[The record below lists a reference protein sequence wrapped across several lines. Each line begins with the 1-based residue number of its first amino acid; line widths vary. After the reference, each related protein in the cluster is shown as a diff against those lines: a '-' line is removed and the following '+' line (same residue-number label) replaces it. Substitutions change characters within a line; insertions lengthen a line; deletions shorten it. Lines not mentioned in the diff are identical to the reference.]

1 MANRGG
7 RNNNLDERRVLDD
20 LIEING
26 STSPSKYMKNFVE
39 QQIADRRGFIV
50 RMRQEVR
57 ISRNQIGRLRELIAN
72 LEASGDVGEVFDDLM
87 ELRDDLRDESDKVAD
102 INRMIAA
109 AEEQIYRKESDLEKM
124 AAAGN
129 DG

>member
-20 LIEING
+20 LIEISG
-26 STSPSKYMKNFVE
+26 STSPSKNMKNFVE
-39 QQIADRRGFIV
+39 QQIPDRRGFIV
-50 RMRQEVR
+50 RMRDEVR
-57 ISRNQIGRLRELIAN
+57 ILRNHIAQLNELIAN

-102 INRMIAA
+102 INRMIAD
-109 AEEQIYRKESDLEKM
+109 AEE
-124 AAAGN
+124 
-129 DG
+129 